1 MRTIAFVV
9 VAALSLT
16 ACAYS
21 PDAVTRSTV
30 YNTAVAQATN
40 QIILRNII
48 RASERQP
55 RYFTRLG
62 SNSAATTLSPGVS
75 LSVPFAEITHSSL
88 SASTQ
93 SSSQNVLT
101 IENMDDQGY
110 WNGAL
115 KQVSVSSIG
124 YFLDQGIQPEL
135 VGLLF
140 FNTIQIPAAELPVLK
155 ETLAKSCAAHDTQF
169 CRADASLIAA
179 QGLTGRFSADQCWNP
194 SQIAIIH
201 RQQTDYA
208 LYVNDPAMENLD
220 GAKHPELC
228 FQIVL
233 RALLALGLHPQGKD
247 SLALDADVNLR
258 IAQHPGFRASVLH
271 CDKPK
276 CGAGDKP
283 LVSTLDDL
291 RINVSIRSFEGVI
304 YYLGDVVR
312 SQGGAAAT
320 GSSARPYFLGVLG
333 RQPWGE
339 PGSLYEER
347 LFSLERGP
355 VNGDTEMSVADDNGQ
370 TYWLPKNC
378 LADAAP
384 RDGALNA
391 ARNCS
396 IEYPDH
402 ESLTVLAL
410 INQLWGLQKAPSSAG
425 EPVRT
430 ISIGG

>member
-1 MRTIAFVV
+1 MRAIAVV
-9 VAALSLT
+9 LSAALSLG

-21 PDAVTRSTV
+21 PDTVTRSTV

-62 SNSAATTLSPGVS
+62 SNSASTTLSPGVS
-75 LSVPFAEITHSSL
+75 LSIPFAEITHSSL

-101 IENMDDQGY
+101 IDNMDDQGY

-115 KQVSVSSIG
+115 KQVSPASIG

-140 FNTIQIPAAELPVLK
+140 FNTIQVPAAELPVLK
-155 ETLAKSCAAHDTQF
+155 ETLAKTCAVHDTQF
-169 CRADASLIAA
+169 CRGDASLIAA
-179 QGLTGRFSADQCWNP
+179 QGLTGRFSADECWNP
-194 SQIAIIH
+194 SRIAIIH

-208 LYVNDPAMENLD
+208 LYINDPAIEDL
-220 GAKHPELC
+220 GAAKHPALC

-247 SLALDADVNLR
+247 GMALDADVSLR
-258 IAQHPGFRASVLH
+258 IAQHPAFRANVLH

-276 CGAGDKP
+276 CGATAAN
-283 LVSTLDDL
+283 SLDDL
-291 RINVSIRSFEGVI
+291 HIQMSIRSFEGVI

-312 SQGGAAAT
+312 SQGGIEAT
-320 GSSARPYFLGVLG
+320 GSSARPYFLAVLG

-355 VNGDTEMSVADDNGQ
+355 ANSEPEISVTDDNGQ
-370 TYWLPKNC
+370 AYWVPRNC
-378 LADAAP
+378 LADSAP
-384 RDGALNA
+384 RDAALSA

-410 INQLWGLQKAPSSAG
+410 INQLWGLQKAPSAAG